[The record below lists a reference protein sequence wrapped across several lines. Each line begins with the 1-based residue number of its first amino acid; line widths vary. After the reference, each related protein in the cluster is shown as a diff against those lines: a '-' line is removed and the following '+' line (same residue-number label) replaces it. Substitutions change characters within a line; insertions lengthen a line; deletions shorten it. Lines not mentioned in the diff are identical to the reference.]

1 MITEL
6 NDFPVEIEGRLPA
19 IINTHLDQPGVIHAI
34 TGVLAKYRVN
44 IAYMKVFRKE
54 KRTVAYMVIETDE
67 YVPQEAMDELVAL
80 KVIVD
85 VKFIA
90 PV

>member
-1 MITEL
+1 
-6 NDFPVEIEGRLPA
+6 
-19 IINTHLDQPGVIHAI
+19 
-34 TGVLAKYRVN
+34 
-44 IAYMKVFRKE
+44 
-54 KRTVAYMVIETDE
+54 MVIETDE

>member
-1 MITEL
+1 M
-6 NDFPVEIEGRLPA
+6 RS
-19 IINTHLDQPGVIHAI
+19 PGI
-34 TGVLAKYRVN
+34 LARYQVN

-54 KRTVAYMVIETDE
+54 KRTTAYMVIETDE